1 MGWDNPKGDV
11 MKKSMAI
18 FILIVLTMAGP
29 VLADDFLGAPLRS
42 KGQTTLSEK
51 GLLEVRY
58 SLPYSEMNRFYRDAL
73 NGQGD
78 LVFRNR
84 SWGLEIEDHG
94 KRAWHKI
101 QIAAMGDDGSRVTIS
116 RDSWTWI
123 MGTLAIRFVGVFV
136 VLLIV
141 YLGMN
146 ASTWIIR
153 RSIKAAEAKAGGKA

>member
-1 MGWDNPKGDV
+1 MEKGDT
-11 MKKSMAI
+11 MKGIIKC
-18 FILIVLTMAGP
+18 LLLTLFLMAGP
-29 VLADDFLGAPLRS
+29 VLADDFLGAPVRS
-42 KGQTTLSEK
+42 EGQTALREK
-51 GLLEVRY
+51 SSLEMRY
-58 SLPYSEMNRFYRDAL
+58 RLPQEEIIQFYRDSL
-73 NGQGD
+73 RGQED
-78 LVFRNR
+78 LVFRDR
-84 SWGLEIEDHG
+84 SWGLEVEDHG

-101 QIAAMGDDGSRVTIS
+101 RIAAAADGASRVTIS

-153 RSIKAAEAKAGGKA
+153 RSIKAVEAKGGGKA